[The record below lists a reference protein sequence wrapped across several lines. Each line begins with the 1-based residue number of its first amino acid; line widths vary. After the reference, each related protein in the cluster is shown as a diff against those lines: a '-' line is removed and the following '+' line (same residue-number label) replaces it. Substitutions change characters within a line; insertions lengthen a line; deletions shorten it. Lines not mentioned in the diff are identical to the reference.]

1 MKDFLK
7 YVLATVVGIFLLG
20 VIMTVISTLTLVG
33 MIASSNTEQ
42 TVKKNSVFVL
52 KLNTSID
59 ERVSENPFASFMGG
73 SDNESIGLDDILSAI
88 KKAKENEN
96 IKGIY
101 LEISQNIGM
110 APATATAIRRALTDF
125 KKSGKFIISYG
136 DGYTQGGYYVASVA
150 DKLLLNSEGMI
161 DWKGI
166 SGQVLYYKDLLDKLG
181 IKTQVFKVGT
191 YKSAVEPNILNEMSE
206 ANREQIA
213 SYTNSIWKE
222 MITAISSSRKISAD
236 SLNAY
241 ADRCLTLT
249 DPTTYIRLKMADK
262 LVYSE
267 EIGQI
272 IKKQMKLDED
282 EDYHTLYLSEMG
294 NVKNEPNK
302 HKDGEIAV
310 YYAFGGIQQSNG
322 SFSTDEVIDQN
333 KVCKDLRRLRDDD
346 EVKAVVFR
354 VNSPGGSAFDSE
366 QIWKDVVELKK
377 KKPVVVSM
385 GDYAA
390 SGGYYISCAASY
402 IFAEATTLTGSIGIF
417 GMFPDASELLNE
429 KLGVHNE
436 VVNTHAHSDFFTNNL
451 VFKPMDEF
459 GQAQMQKYV
468 NRGYELFTKRC
479 ADGRKMKQD
488 DIKKIAEGRV
498 WTGKQALKLGLVDE
512 LGGLDAAIAKAQKL
526 AKAEDCSI
534 AAYPAKP
541 SLLDN
546 LMNTVSGDSYIED
559 RMKQT
564 LGSYYPILKA
574 MQQAGNTTGIQ
585 TALPYTLILNF

>member
-59 ERVSENPFASFMGG
+59 ERVSENPFACFMGG

-101 LEISQNIGM
+101 LEITQNIGM

-236 SLNAY
+236 SLNA
-241 ADRCLTLT
+241 
-249 DPTTYIRLKMADK
+249 
-262 LVYSE
+262 
-267 EIGQI
+267 
-272 IKKQMKLDED
+272 
-282 EDYHTLYLSEMG
+282 
-294 NVKNEPNK
+294 
-302 HKDGEIAV
+302 
-310 YYAFGGIQQSNG
+310 
-322 SFSTDEVIDQN
+322 
-333 KVCKDLRRLRDDD
+333 
-346 EVKAVVFR
+346 
-354 VNSPGGSAFDSE
+354 
-366 QIWKDVVELKK
+366 
-377 KKPVVVSM
+377 
-385 GDYAA
+385 
-390 SGGYYISCAASY
+390 
-402 IFAEATTLTGSIGIF
+402 
-417 GMFPDASELLNE
+417 
-429 KLGVHNE
+429 
-436 VVNTHAHSDFFTNNL
+436 
-451 VFKPMDEF
+451 
-459 GQAQMQKYV
+459 
-468 NRGYELFTKRC
+468 
-479 ADGRKMKQD
+479 
-488 DIKKIAEGRV
+488 
-498 WTGKQALKLGLVDE
+498 
-512 LGGLDAAIAKAQKL
+512 
-526 AKAEDCSI
+526 
-534 AAYPAKP
+534 
-541 SLLDN
+541 
-546 LMNTVSGDSYIED
+546 
-559 RMKQT
+559 
-564 LGSYYPILKA
+564 
-574 MQQAGNTTGIQ
+574 
-585 TALPYTLILNF
+585 